1 MSSVKDCRGS
11 VSESNTRMNPPD
23 RSAHPQNPNP
33 NNPKMQMDSCG
44 SDYVVFGFGRI
55 GFLRPESDHNRP
67 MITPIINHI
76 IMPSLACCDFLSLS
90 TWLQDRLL
98 WFFMSHDYTKVLPSQ
113 IVPIFLKFWNIS
125 RSTSYWCDRRHPLQH
140 AFVKTYRCTYR
151 IWLAKIL
158 QENGN

>member
-98 WFFMSHDYTKVLPSQ
+98 WFFMSHDYTKDYGV
-113 IVPIFLKFWNIS
+113 IRPIDTENNNFMNMDQGYFFIIDPVSVHSTIDFVVFFSRYYLLKSF
-125 RSTSYWCDRRHPLQH
+125 Q
-140 AFVKTYRCTYR
+140 FF
-151 IWLAKIL
+151 
-158 QENGN
+158 